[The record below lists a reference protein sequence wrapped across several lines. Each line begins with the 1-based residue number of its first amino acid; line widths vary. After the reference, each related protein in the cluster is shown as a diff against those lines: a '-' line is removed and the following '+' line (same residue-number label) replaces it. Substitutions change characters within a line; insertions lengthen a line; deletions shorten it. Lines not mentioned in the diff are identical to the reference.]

1 MTLSALGIF
10 SAAGAGGGALSDYEL
25 IETILVSGSSTS
37 AITFSNL
44 GTYSSVYK
52 HLQIRSTE
60 RQSNA
65 VLESTS
71 TITINGSAGTRSHL
85 LLGIGSN
92 PVISSDEGSRLPFY
106 STGASEVSGNFAGR
120 VTDILDAY
128 STTKNKSFRVL
139 AGFSSSSYN
148 RIFFQSGLWANTN
161 SITSITFT
169 SAANY
174 VAGSR
179 FSIYGIKG

>member
-1 MTLSALGIF
+1 VTLSALGIF
-10 SAAGAGGGALSDYEL
+10 SAAGAGGVFSSDYEL

-60 RQSNA
+60 RQSNS
-65 VLESTS
+65 VFESTS
-71 TITINGSAGTRSHL
+71 TITINGSAGSRSHIL
-85 LLGIGSN
+85 FGIGSS
-92 PVISSDEGSRLPFY
+92 ILSSDEGTRIPFY

-120 VTDILDAY
+120 VTDILDPF
-128 STTKNKSFRVL
+128 STTKNKTFRCLV
-139 AGFSSSSYN
+139 GFASSSYN
-148 RIFFQSGLWANTN
+148 RIFLQSGLWANTS